1 MFPPLL
7 PAYLLASAATLF
19 HYCILADHGNLAL
32 STLSRFLGARTERA
46 LVRPD
51 LSRQRSLPFKGNL
64 SCLASRWRRLHA
76 GIFHLLD
83 NPPLRRPLRVCS
95 TSTSTLFWGG
105 GERFCLR
112 IAPSRL
118 SHPFNSARHF
128 PVTRRPRVHTTSV
141 DPNQAS

>member
-1 MFPPLL
+1 MPVFSIYWIIHRYGDLYEFALLPPPL
-7 PAYLLASAATLF
+7 
-19 HYCILADHGNLAL
+19 
-32 STLSRFLGARTERA
+32 
-46 LVRPD
+46 
-51 LSRQRSLPFKGNL
+51 
-64 SCLASRWRRLHA
+64 
-76 GIFHLLD
+76 
-83 NPPLRRPLRVCS
+83 CS
-95 TSTSTLFWGG
+95 GGG